1 VNTVIGKDRYGCA
14 TRRQKGACDNG
25 RTITRQ
31 EIGSR
36 VLAGLKERLLAP
48 DLVAAFMTALQGEL
62 TRERTRRLASA
73 GQRAKTLA
81 EIDRRIAG
89 MLRAIEDGLYEPSM
103 KDRMAALRKAHL
115 AAGEPAP
122 DAQFDI
128 LLHPRLPE
136 LYRRKVETLEA
147 VLDGPDRAEA
157 MDVIR
162 SMINHDCG
170 RAPTGPGSPPCC
182 MATGPRPRPP
192 IALALSRN
200 AKTPRRWGASGSFGR
215 VGCGDR
221 IPALFAVAYST
232 TSPAPPVDSLPGMT
246 PNLCRVVHDSDGRP
260 GRGRAQADLF
270 ACCPLHVRC

>member
-48 DLVAAFMTALQGEL
+48 DLVAAFMTAVQGEL
-62 TRERTRRLASA
+62 TKERTRRLAGA

-103 KDRMAALRKAHL
+103 KDRMAALRAERETHL
-115 AAGEPAP
+115 AAGEPGQE
-122 DAQFDI
+122 AQFDI

-136 LYRRKVETLEA
+136 LDRRKVETLEA
-147 VLDGPDRAEA
+147 VLDGPDQAEA
-157 MDVIR
+157 MGVIR
-162 SMINHDCG
+162 SMVDRVELRP
-170 RAPTGPGSPPCC
+170 RADGPGLDAVLQGHRT
-182 MATGPRPRPP
+182 ATPAAYRE
-192 IALALSRN
+192 ALSRN

-215 VGCGDR
+215 VGCGDAKPQR
-221 IPALFAVAYST
+221 L
-232 TSPAPPVDSLPGMT
+232 SPTCAI
-246 PNLCRVVHDSDGRP
+246 
-260 GRGRAQADLF
+260 
-270 ACCPLHVRC
+270 